1 MQYRAI
7 QILHASPASWPSPN
21 SLNIRAE
28 SARISSR
35 MPPIS
40 SRMLCIFGE
49 DAFVLVGDEV
59 KVDVGH
65 DRQIVR

>member
-1 MQYRAI
+1 
-7 QILHASPASWPSPN
+7 
-21 SLNIRAE
+21 
-28 SARISSR
+28 